1 MKNHTTGVKA
11 EKILGRYYNESNV
24 SIMVSRDGN
33 EVMNHEKGFERELTK
48 FTDRFGCG
56 WCESLTQ
63 NNRIWP

>member
-56 WCESLTQ
+56 
-63 NNRIWP
+63 